1 MSQEV
6 LHYIEQIENKINI
19 LHAEVLALRAE
30 NQSLKSD
37 LENSRVENLV
47 QKNQDEHDIESNNF
61 TNIAKS
67 NPTNPQLKA
76 EMLQKIDALVEEL
89 NSCINTL
96 ND

>member
-6 LHYIEQIENKINI
+6 LIYIEQIEYKLNI
-19 LHAEVLALRAE
+19 LRNEVLTLRAE
-30 NQSLKSD
+30 NQSLKT
-37 LENSRVENLV
+37 ENERLKVENLV
-47 QKNQDEHDIESNNF
+47 QKNQDEHSIENNNF

-67 NPTNPQLKA
+67 KATNPQLKA

>member
-6 LHYIEQIENKINI
+6 LHYIEQIENKLNR
-19 LHAEVLALRAE
+19 LYSEVLSLRAE
-30 NQSLKSD
+30 NNSLKSEIER
-37 LENSRVENLV
+37 LRVENLV
-47 QKNQDEHDIESNNF
+47 QKNQDEHDIENNNF

-67 NPTNPQLKA
+67 NPTNQQFRA
-76 EMLQKIDALVEEL
+76 EMLRKIDELVAEL

>member
-6 LHYIEQIENKINI
+6 QHYIDLIEAKINI
-19 LHAEVLALRAE
+19 LRSEVLSLRAE
-30 NQSLKSD
+30 NQTLKSEIERLKVD
-37 LENSRVENLV
+37 NLV
-47 QKNQDEHDIESNNF
+47 QKNQDEHDRENNNF

-67 NPTNPQLKA
+67 KITNPQLKA

>member
-6 LHYIEQIENKINI
+6 LHYIEQIENKVNK
-19 LHAEVLALRAE
+19 LHAEVLALRAD
-30 NQSLKSD
+30 NKSLKSE
-37 LENSRVENLV
+37 LERLKVENLV
-47 QKNQDEHDIESNNF
+47 QKNQDEHDRESNNF

-67 NPTNPQLKA
+67 YPTNPQLKA

-89 NSCINTL
+89 DSCINTL

>member
-6 LHYIEQIENKINI
+6 LHYIEQIENKLNR
-19 LHAEVLALRAE
+19 LYSEVLSLRAE
-30 NQSLKSD
+30 NISLKSEIEK
-37 LENSRVENLV
+37 LRVENLV
-47 QKNQDEHDIESNNF
+47 QKNQDEHDIENNNF

-67 NPTNPQLKA
+67 NPTNQQFRA
-76 EMLQKIDALVEEL
+76 EMLRKIDELVAEL

>member
-6 LHYIEQIENKINI
+6 LHYIEQIENKLNR
-19 LHAEVLALRAE
+19 LYSEVLSLRAE
-30 NQSLKSD
+30 NISLKSEIER
-37 LENSRVENLV
+37 LRVENLV
-47 QKNQDEHDIESNNF
+47 QKNQDEHDIENNNF

-67 NPTNPQLKA
+67 NPTNQQFRA
-76 EMLQKIDALVEEL
+76 EMLRKIDELVAEL